1 MIYLIDYIIR
11 GDIRLVILG
20 IDPGVAIVGYGVV
33 ECHSGRF
40 RCLEYGCITTAAH
53 QLLEHRLSEIYSG
66 IRELIERH
74 RPDCMSIEE
83 LFFQNNQKTAVDVA
97 QARGV
102 ILLAADQSSLPIY
115 EYTPLQVKSSMVG
128 YGKAEKQQVMYM
140 VRQYLHLKE
149 TPKPDDAADA
159 IAIAICHGNSV
170 LHNYP
175 I

>member
-1 MIYLIDYIIR
+1 M
-11 GDIRLVILG
+11 VILG

-33 ECHSGRF
+33 ELHGGEF
-40 RCLEYGCITTAAH
+40 RCLEYGCITTPAH
-53 QLLEHRLSEIYSG
+53 TLLEDRLSEIFTEMNG
-66 IRELIERH
+66 LLERH
-74 RPDCMSIEE
+74 RPDCMSVEE

-102 ILLAADQSSLPIY
+102 ILLAANRAHVPIY
-115 EYTPLQVKSSMVG
+115 EYTPLQVKSAVVG

-159 IAIAICHGNSV
+159 IAIAICHGSMEM
-170 LHNYP
+170 HRFG
-175 I
+175 